1 MIKELPRVMII
12 YDVDMPIHEAR
23 EAVAYHFR
31 KHGKLEDE
39 RYGFVLSLLRACLTV
54 L

>member
-12 YDVDMPIHEAR
+12 YDIDMPVHEAR

-39 RYGFVLSLLRACLTV
+39 RYSLKQC
-54 L
+54 